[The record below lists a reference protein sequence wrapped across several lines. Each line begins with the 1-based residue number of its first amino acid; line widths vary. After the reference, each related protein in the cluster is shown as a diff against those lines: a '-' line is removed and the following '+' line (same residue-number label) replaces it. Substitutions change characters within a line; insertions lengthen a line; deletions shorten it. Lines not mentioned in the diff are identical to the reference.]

1 MVPVEQLKA
10 AVEQL
15 PKWSPQITSQVGWVN
30 WRRGF
35 QIKALWYGNCSL
47 LCYLD
52 FKDRVARDDTLAT
65 AFRRFAAPGARPR
78 KSDGHG
84 WSCLDYSFQSDQF
97 VSINELAEIAD
108 AKGYAYTVLYV
119 QECVGAR
126 PVFATLGIPLVPGE
140 MGKEWVGGEF
150 ISYACPAGQNL

>member
-15 PKWSPQITSQVGWVN
+15 PKWSPQITSRISWVN
-30 WRRGF
+30 WRQGF
-35 QIKALWYGNCSL
+35 QIKAHWYGNCSL

-52 FKDRVARDDTLAT
+52 FKDSVARDDTLAT
-65 AFRRFAAPGARPR
+65 AFKRFAAPGARPR
-78 KSDGHG
+78 VIHGHG
-84 WSCLDYSFQSDQF
+84 WSCLDYSFPSDHF
-97 VSINELAEIAD
+97 VSINELAEIVD

-126 PVFATLGIPLVPGE
+126 PLFEILGIPLVPGE
-140 MGKEWVGGEF
+140 MGKEWVGGKF
-150 ISYACPAGQNL
+150 IS

>member
-15 PKWSPQITSQVGWVN
+15 PKWSPQIASRVGWVN
-30 WRRGF
+30 WRKGF
-35 QIKALWYGNCSL
+35 QVKAHWYGNCAL
-47 LCYLD
+47 RCYLD
-52 FKDRVARDDTLAT
+52 FNDPFARDDILAT
-65 AFRRFAAPGARPR
+65 AFKRFAAPHARLR
-78 KSDGHG
+78 VIDGHG
-84 WSCLDYSFQSDQF
+84 WSCPDYSFQSDHF

-119 QECVGAR
+119 QECIGAR
-126 PVFATLGIPLVPGE
+126 PVFETLGIPLVPDE

-150 ISYACPAGQNL
+150 ISYSCPSGQNL